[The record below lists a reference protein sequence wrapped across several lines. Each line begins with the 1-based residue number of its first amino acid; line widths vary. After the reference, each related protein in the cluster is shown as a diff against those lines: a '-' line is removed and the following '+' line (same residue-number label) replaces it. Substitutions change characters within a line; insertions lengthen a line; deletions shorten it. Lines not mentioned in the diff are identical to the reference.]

1 MIRFATTV
9 FLSAFLLFQI
19 QPIIAKMILPWFGGA
34 SSVWSVCLVFF
45 QAELLLGYLYV
56 HLLHE
61 SLSPRRQNLLHATLL
76 VLSLATLPVVANPT
90 WAATLESPTWGVLVV
105 LAAAVGMP
113 YLLLS
118 TTGPLMQAWYARSF
132 ATVMPYRLYALSNL
146 ASMLALLSYPVL
158 VEPYFPVR
166 DQALG
171 WSAAYVVFVL
181 VCLASTWLSWQR
193 AAREEI
199 RPTTTSDEPAPPPAW
214 GECLLWVGLAMTA
227 SILLLAM
234 TRQLTQDIAPV
245 PFLWVL
251 PLSIYL
257 LSFILCFRRPTLLLP
272 ARVPPGLAACLP
284 GRR

>member
-61 SLSPRRQNLLHATLL
+61 SLSPRRQNLLHAALL

-132 ATVMPYRLYALSNL
+132 ATVMPYRLYAL
-146 ASMLALLSYPVL
+146 
-158 VEPYFPVR
+158 
-166 DQALG
+166 
-171 WSAAYVVFVL
+171 
-181 VCLASTWLSWQR
+181 
-193 AAREEI
+193 
-199 RPTTTSDEPAPPPAW
+199 
-214 GECLLWVGLAMTA
+214 
-227 SILLLAM
+227 
-234 TRQLTQDIAPV
+234 
-245 PFLWVL
+245 
-251 PLSIYL
+251 
-257 LSFILCFRRPTLLLP
+257 
-272 ARVPPGLAACLP
+272 
-284 GRR
+284 